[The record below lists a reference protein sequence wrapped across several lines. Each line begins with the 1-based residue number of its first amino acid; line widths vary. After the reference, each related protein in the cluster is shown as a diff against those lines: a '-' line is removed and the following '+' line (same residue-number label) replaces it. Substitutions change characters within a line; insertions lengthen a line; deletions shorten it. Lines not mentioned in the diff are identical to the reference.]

1 MPMID
6 LACRTGYP
14 APARPW
20 PNEEMQ
26 DVTIPARRPTG
37 AVAEPVFGSTVQYVI
52 DTLAMRIVSQEYG
65 TDERLPSE
73 RQLAQDLGVA
83 RNTVREA
90 LDQLEARGMIR
101 RRAGS
106 GSFVTYHAGASSDAL
121 SPVAAETGPLHLQV
135 VRSILEPEMVRLAI
149 INMSPRRIEALGETL
164 SQMEAVQTDANA
176 FVRLEEEFHRQIA
189 SGTDNPLLIACYNLV
204 IDARRQA
211 FRAAMYR
218 RHLTPSRIA
227 IYQRS
232 YNALFNAIAARDIE
246 EATEFMKL
254 ALVEDQ
260 KLLLQ
265 ED

>member
-1 MPMID
+1 MSNATPP
-6 LACRTGYP
+6 P
-14 APARPW
+14 AGVSLP
-20 PNEEMQ
+20 
-26 DVTIPARRPTG
+26 G
-37 AVAEPVFGSTVQYVI
+37 ATLRYVI
-52 DTLAMRIVSQEYG
+52 ETLSTRIATQEYA
-65 TDERLPSE
+65 TEERLPSE

-106 GSFVTYHAGASSDAL
+106 GSFVTYDPEGSAEAL
-121 SPVAAETGPLHLQV
+121 SPVAADTGPLHLQV
-135 VRSILEPEMVRLAI
+135 MRGILEPEMVRLAI
-149 INMSPRRIEALGETL
+149 VSMAPRQIEALSKVL
-164 SQMEAVQTDANA
+164 SKMEAAQADATG
-176 FVRLEEEFHRQIA
+176 FVRLEEEFHRLLA
-189 SGTDNPLLIACYNLV
+189 EGTGNPLLIACYNLV

-227 IYQRS
+227 TYLRG
-232 YNALFNAIAARDIE
+232 YNGLFNAIAARDIE
-246 EATEFMKL
+246 EASEFMKL

-260 KLLLQ
+260 RLLLQ